1 MNKSTFAL
9 AALALIAASCTK
21 TEVVG
26 SGPETSGSGIN
37 FSAYTAKPTKAAQT
51 DVKKE
56 NFGQFNVTAI
66 AANGSR
72 AVYFEDVTFKKDNLS
87 DPSTVWE
94 SEKPYFWP
102 AFALDFYAYNRP
114 QHAEMFIPKTSTSGV
129 TLYVKTNTD
138 ITKQEDLVAAYAGG
152 QIESNNNGN
161 NATPLTFNHYLT
173 QVVVN
178 AKNANATYKV
188 EVCGVKLANLSQDG
202 TYTFFNKTDAENVI
216 KNKMVANGDNVNSLT
231 SVDYTATFASKTLE
245 SAAQLV
251 MPTISIGTESD
262 PATTTGRWYL
272 IPQTV
277 KAWDQ
282 ANNKNNASVEAKNN
296 GTYLALKVKITANNG
311 ALNIYPYAP
320 GYAWMAVP
328 VGIAFEQ
335 GKKYNVTLDF
345 FSGTG
350 KGAGY
355 VDPEDPGELDGDP
368 NTYDNGKKIIGG
380 AIKFDA
386 TVVEWVTPDEANI
399 TISL

>member
-51 DVKKE
+51 DVTTA
-56 NFGQFNVTAI
+56 NFTSFEVTAI
-66 AANGSR
+66 GNG
-72 AVYFEDVTFKKDNLS
+72 ATYFDNVTFTKKVS
-87 DPSTVWE
+87 GIWE
-94 SEKPYFWP
+94 SVNPYFWP
-102 AFALDFYAYNRP
+102 AFALDFYAYNTP
-114 QHAEMFIPKTSTSGV
+114 QYAEKFTRTINASGEQ

-152 QIESNNNGN
+152 QKESNNNEKK
-161 NATPLTFNHYLT
+161 AIPLSFNHYLT

-178 AKNANATYKV
+178 AKNSNDTYQVK
-188 EVCGVKLANLSQDG
+188 VCGVKLANLSQDG
-202 TYTFFNKTDAENVI
+202 TYTFYNDFDEGNIIE
-216 KNKMVANGDNVNSLT
+216 NKMVANGDNVNSLT
-231 SVDYTATFASKTLE
+231 SVDYTATFESMTLG

-251 MPTISIGTESD
+251 MPTINIGTESE
-262 PATTTGRWYL
+262 PTNTTARWYL

-282 ANNKNNASVEAKNN
+282 ANNKDNASVEAKNN

-386 TVVEWVTPDEANI
+386 TVVEWLNPNEANI